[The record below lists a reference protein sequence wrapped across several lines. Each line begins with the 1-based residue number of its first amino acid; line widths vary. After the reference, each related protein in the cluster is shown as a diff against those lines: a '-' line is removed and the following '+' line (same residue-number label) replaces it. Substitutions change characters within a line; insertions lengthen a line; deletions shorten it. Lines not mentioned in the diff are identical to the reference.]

1 MLEGCNRAM
10 DYVAI
15 WRQSD
20 IYRLNQT
27 YANDATGSNA
37 QRAHAVAG
45 AAAAGQPGVTLS
57 VTEAHA
63 DAASVLCGRVPY
75 GPGRSIYYYISVV
88 FCQVKIPVERKKVYC
103 SRVYC

>member
-1 MLEGCNRAM
+1 MYPVTGWHVLEGCNRAM
-10 DYVAI
+10 DYVAR
-15 WRQSD
+15 WCQSD

-63 DAASVLCGRVPY
+63 DAASHGVAGVPCGPLR
-75 GPGRSIYYYISVV
+75 RIYYYISV
-88 FCQVKIPVERKKVYC
+88 
-103 SRVYC
+103 